1 MAFNGAPR
9 SVCYTVAEACKS
21 SNGKITPGDQV
32 IVKSYGIIRG
42 NTIQLEET
50 PDLPEGQ
57 YVEVELRPLAED
69 PVLTAAREARSC
81 FLQRWGRCLDLSLQF
96 LHEDRER

>member
-1 MAFNGAPR
+1 MER
-9 SVCYTVAEACKS
+9 LT
-21 SNGKITPGDQV
+21 TGDQV
-32 IVKSYGIIRG
+32 IVKSYGIIHG
-42 NTIQLEET
+42 NTIQLEEA
-50 PDLPEGQ
+50 PDLPDGQ

-69 PVLTAAREARSC
+69 PVLTAAWEARSR